1 LTFGSNGSTR
11 SHNPS
16 ETTHG
21 ATAIG
26 TPQSLRTDADEFAD
40 HATTTFI
47 SIRVLSRQRLP
58 QRLAPLGC
66 HDRAGAVLF
75 LPPLANWQ
83 VNLRRRGAIRG
94 A

>member
-21 ATAIG
+21 ATVIG

-40 HATTTFI
+40 YTTATFI
-47 SIRVLSRQRLP
+47 SIRVLSYLP
-58 QRLAPLGC
+58 R
-66 HDRAGAVLF
+66 
-75 LPPLANWQ
+75 
-83 VNLRRRGAIRG
+83 I
-94 A
+94 